1 MSTSFQGATV
11 TVEGLRKVY
20 VDPANGMTGGIQE
33 ASFDLPRGSFFTLLG
48 PSGCG
53 KTTTLRSIAG
63 LEHPDAGRIQVGEQ
77 TFVDHARRVFLPA
90 NQRRIGM
97 VFQSYAIWPHMDVA
111 DNVAFPLTVAKDRA
125 FSAAERKQLV
135 GSALERVGLAGMQSR
150 PATRLSGGQQQRVAF
165 ARAIV
170 RNPSLLLLDE
180 PLSNLDATLRDEM
193 RNELKRLQRDI
204 GITTIYVTHDQAEAL
219 EMSDQVA
226 VINQGRI
233 VQIDTPRNIYA
244 MPRNLFVARFV
255 GQTNVVSGVAAA
267 SVAPGEFGRID
278 IGNGHDIVAAF
289 PERCEA
295 GSKVCV
301 SIRPESVTVRA
312 APSAT
317 PSAVKPGANWLPG
330 RVTQC
335 GFLGHAL
342 RYRVAVGAYE
352 FQVSSSPK
360 SVVEVGAPAGLEF
373 AHEDAVALQE

>member
-20 VDPANGMTGGIQE
+20 TDAASGTTGGIQE
-33 ASFDLPRGSFFTLLG
+33 ASFELPRGSFFTLLG

-63 LEHPDAGRIQVGEQ
+63 LEHPDAGRIQVGDQ
-77 TFVDHARRVFLPA
+77 TFVDCARRVFLPA

-111 DNVAFPLTVAKDRA
+111 DNVAFPLTVAKDRS

-180 PLSNLDATLRDEM
+180 PLSNLDAALRDEM

-204 GITTIYVTHDQAEAL
+204 GVTTIYVTHDQAEAL

-233 VQIDTPRNIYA
+233 VQIDSPRTIYA

-255 GQTNVVSGVAAA
+255 GQTNVVSGVAADH
-267 SVAPGEFGRID
+267 VAAGEFGRID
-278 IGNGHDIVAAF
+278 IGGHDIVAAF

-295 GSKVCV
+295 GSKVKV
-301 SIRPESVTVRA
+301 SIRPESVTVR
-312 APSAT
+312 PSSSAT
-317 PSAVKPGANWLPG
+317 NHGANFLPG
-330 RVTQC
+330 RVLQC

-342 RYRVAVGAYE
+342 RYRVAVGAHE